1 MAAREKC
8 AAGFQGE
15 IQSLDL
21 KSHTEIF
28 CFASLF
34 GDEAS
39 AGATWRRILSWEDQ
53 KGGSKLGGRRRGC
66 CGQEDDHMKA
76 QNLHS

>member
-1 MAAREKC
+1 MRNVLLDFK
-8 AAGFQGE
+8 GE

-28 CFASLF
+28 CFASF
-34 GDEAS
+34 GNEAS

-53 KGGSKLGGRRRGC
+53 KGGSKLGEGGGAVVGRK
-66 CGQEDDHMKA
+66 MTT
-76 QNLHS
+76 